1 MQHNPT
7 PTPPS
12 RGRVGNLE
20 KLGQSRK
27 NSENTDENTVSTHAR
42 THTHTHIHTH
52 ALYAQCY
59 ASFAYAVGSRQSG
72 TRRPRRGKTSSTGV
86 ITREHVR
93 SSRGLGSQTARPV
106 GGWAET
112 STARLAHRMS
122 VPTGTRDTPTAY
134 TRHGTQQPI
143 VPRRVVHTRILNDC
157 TYPHLADREAVRCL
171 PTEARGGDCALC
183 ECILH

>member
-1 MQHNPT
+1 MLHCKRRLMWNISKNMTYT
-7 PTPPS
+7 PYFFRRNRDLGTILRLCRLCMGPLFTPYSSAQEECSTTPPPPHP
-12 RGRVGNLE
+12 LE

-122 VPTGTRDTPTAY
+122 VPTGTRPRPT
-134 TRHGTQQPI
+134 H
-143 VPRRVVHTRILNDC
+143 V
-157 TYPHLADREAVRCL
+157 
-171 PTEARGGDCALC
+171 TEPSSP
-183 ECILH
+183 